1 MNNIFSFNRFAM
13 LFRKHTSE
21 NLKFYL
27 MSLFVLFG
35 IIILFLTFQLMQDV
49 GFRNNDKR
57 QAVFTVFLFLAGTV
71 FSSLIFSPFGKKTS
85 ATQSIILPC
94 SKLEKYSIAWLYS
107 QLIFPLVYIIIYYLV
122 DYVFAF
128 KLYSNNHFVPVQMSP
143 VQNLELFSSDDYR
156 VRLIIPVFIFLNS
169 LSFFGS
175 IFFRNYQYVKTGFG
189 LILFVF
195 LLIMFNP
202 FIVRMFSGVK
212 VRGLVLFSQVNVFRH
227 GFNLENAL
235 FSPSTNVM
243 LALGIFLLVFT
254 PVMFWIIA
262 YHKLREREL

>member
-1 MNNIFSFNRFAM
+1 MNNTFSFNRFTM

-35 IIILFLTFQLMQDV
+35 IIILFLTSQLMQD
-49 GFRNNDKR
+49 GSFRNNGKR
-57 QAVFTVFLFLAGTV
+57 QATFTVFLFLAGTI

-85 ATQSIILPC
+85 ATQNIMLPC

-107 QLIFPLVYIIIYYLV
+107 QLIFPLIYIIIYHLV

-128 KLYSNNHFVPVQMSP
+128 KLYSNQHHLGPVQD
-143 VQNLELFSSDDYR
+143 LELFTSDDYR
-156 VRLIIPVFIFLNS
+156 IRLVVPVFIFLNS
-169 LSFFGS
+169 LSFLGS
-175 IFFRNYQYVKTGFG
+175 IFFRNYQFVKTGFS
-189 LILFVF
+189 LIVFVF

-202 FIVRMFSGVK
+202 VIVRIFSGVK

-254 PVMFWIIA
+254 PIMFWIIA